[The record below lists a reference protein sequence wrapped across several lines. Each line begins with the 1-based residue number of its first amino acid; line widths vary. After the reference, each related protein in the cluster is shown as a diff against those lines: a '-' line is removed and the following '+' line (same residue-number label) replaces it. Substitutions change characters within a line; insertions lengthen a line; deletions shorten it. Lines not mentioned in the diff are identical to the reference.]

1 MRLEG
6 KSRMHPRR
14 LVAIEAVIAIA
25 SPDSGKSLDTL
36 TTWTEKHDIELKSF
50 KVGEN
55 IDCVHEGDR
64 DILGVTLG
72 GDGTFLEGVRAFAP
86 REIPLLGI
94 NTGTLAFLPRVQP
107 ADMEDA
113 LAEVLRGQAQV
124 KTRQQL
130 HARAEGVDAVGIND
144 VMIQHI
150 PPENP
155 VDRKITR
162 LEAFVNGDYVG
173 EYDGTGLAIATP
185 TGSTGISLSANGPIH
200 APDDNSTLQV
210 VPLHTHSLGVE
221 PLVVGAS
228 ADIRIVSEGEASL
241 LIDGGRSHAILE
253 SGESVAITGADTP
266 MHIVRTSSDDTFY
279 TALAE
284 KLGWGIRGGEIER
297 TPQSPEAPGETSSF
311 EDTVGR
317 AAMVAEEVIRAAGEP
332 LREIHGKVESVEYKS
347 DKSDVVTE
355 ADYKSEQ
362 IIAAVIENE
371 FPQHS
376 IRSEE
381 KVSSDGSST
390 YTWLLDP
397 LDGTGNYVNGNP
409 NYSISVA
416 LLDDGEPVLGV
427 VYAPEFDDLFRAIVG
442 GKAYLNGNVV
452 GTTDRDDLAESM
464 LVSGYDPDG
473 AFLTHCYQ
481 ATRGIRRFGS
491 AALHLCYL
499 ASGSADAVWEYDTY
513 PWDTAAG
520 LVIARAA
527 GARITDIGGTEYRLG
542 DGKRDGRTELLA
554 TNGPLHPA
562 LLEHLSTQADLQN
575 TT

>member
-1 MRLEG
+1 
-6 KSRMHPRR
+6 MHRRR
-14 LVAIEAVIAIA
+14 LVTTENVVAIA
-25 SPDSGKSLDTL
+25 SPDSDDPLDVL
-36 TTWTEKHDIELKSF
+36 ADWATERGIGFDAVE
-50 KVGEN
+50 VGED
-55 IDCVHEGDR
+55 IDEVYEAGR
-64 DILGVTLG
+64 DTLGVTLG
-72 GDGTFLEGVRAFAP
+72 GDGTFLEGVQQFAP
-86 REIPLLGI
+86 REIPMVGV
-94 NTGTLAFLPRVQP
+94 NTGTLAFLPRISP
-107 ADMEDA
+107 ADLTDA
-113 LAEVLRGQAQV
+113 LAEILRGQAEV

-130 HARAEGVDAVGIND
+130 RVQADGLDAVGIND

-200 APDDNSTLQV
+200 APDDNETLEL
-210 VPLHTHSLGVE
+210 VPLHTHSLGVR
-221 PLVVGAS
+221 PLIVGAN
-228 ADIRIVSEGEASL
+228 ADIRVVSADEASL
-241 LIDGGRSHAILE
+241 LVDGGRSHTIMEGGDA
-253 SGESVAITGADTP
+253 VAITGADSP
-266 MHIVRTSSDDTFY
+266 MHILRTSFDDTFY
-279 TALAE
+279 TALAA
-284 KLGWGIRGGEIER
+284 KLGWGIRNGVVEG
-297 TPQSPEAPGETSSF
+297 TPQAPDATWDEPAF
-311 EDTVGR
+311 EDVVGR
-317 AAMVAEEVIRAAGEP
+317 AANVAEEAVKAAGEP
-332 LREIHGKVESVEYKS
+332 LQEIHGQVESITHKGG

-371 FPQHS
+371 FPEHA

-381 KVSSDGSST
+381 DVSREGSST

-416 LLDDGEPVLGV
+416 LLDAGEPVMGV
-427 VYAPEFDDLFRAIVG
+427 VYAPEFDDLFRAIAG

-452 GTTDRDDLAESM
+452 ETTDRDELAESM

-473 AFLTHCYQ
+473 TFLTHCYQ

-499 ASGSADAVWEYDTY
+499 AGGSADAVWEYDTY
-513 PWDTAAG
+513 PWDIAAG
-520 LVIARAA
+520 IVIARAA
-527 GARITDIGGTEYRLG
+527 GARITDVTGAEYAFDDANDDDR
-542 DGKRDGRTELLA
+542 KELLA
-554 TNGPLHPA
+554 TNGPLHDA
-562 LLEHLSTQADLQN
+562 LIEHVSSRPELQQADD
-575 TT
+575 

>member
-1 MRLEG
+1 
-6 KSRMHPRR
+6 MHRRR
-14 LVAIEAVIAIA
+14 LVTTEEIVAIA
-25 SPDSGKSLDTL
+25 SPDSEGVLERLADWSD
-36 TTWTEKHDIELKSF
+36 ERGIECKPVA
-50 KVGEN
+50 VGED
-55 IDCVHEGDR
+55 IAEVYEQGR
-64 DILGVTLG
+64 DTLGVTLG

-113 LAEVLRGQAQV
+113 LAEVLRGQAEV

-130 HARAEGVDAVGIND
+130 RARAEGLDAVGIND

-162 LEAFVNGDYVG
+162 LKAFVEGDYVG

-200 APDDNSTLQV
+200 SPDDNTTLEL
-210 VPLHTHSLGVE
+210 VPLHTHSMGVR

-228 ADIRIVSEGEASL
+228 SDIRVVSENEASL
-241 LIDGGRSHAILE
+241 LVDGGRSHTTLE
-253 SGESVAITGADTP
+253 PGEAVAITGAETP
-266 MHIVRTSSDDTFY
+266 MHIVRTGLDDTFY
-279 TALAE
+279 TALAA
-284 KLGWGIRGGEIER
+284 KLGWGIREGQAET
-297 TPQSPEAPGETSSF
+297 TPQAPTVPGEESTF
-311 EDTVGR
+311 EDVVGR
-317 AAMVAEEVIRAAGEP
+317 AADVASEAVRAAGEP
-332 LREIHGKVESVEYKS
+332 LQEIHGRVESVEYKG
-347 DKSDVVTE
+347 DKSDVVSE

-371 FPQHS
+371 FPEHA

-381 KVSSDGSST
+381 DVSREGSSS

-416 LLDDGEPVLGV
+416 LLDDGEPVMGT
-427 VYAPEFDDLFRAIVG
+427 VYAPEFDDLFGAIVG
-442 GKAYLNGNVV
+442 GKAYLNGQVV
-452 GTTDRDDLAESM
+452 GTTDRDELAESM

-473 AFLTHCYQ
+473 TFLTHCYQ

-513 PWDTAAG
+513 PWDIAAG
-520 LVIARAA
+520 IVIARAA
-527 GARITDIGGTEYRLG
+527 GARITDVE
-542 DGKRDGRTELLA
+542 GKRYDFDDTNDNDRKELLA
-554 TNGPLHPA
+554 TNGPLHDA
-562 LLEHLSTQADLQN
+562 LLEHVASRPELQQAEADD
-575 TT
+575 

>member
-1 MRLEG
+1 
-6 KSRMHPRR
+6 MHRRR
-14 LVAIEAVIAIA
+14 LVTTEEIVAIA
-25 SPDSGKSLDTL
+25 SPDSEDVLDRL
-36 TTWTEKHDIELKSF
+36 ADWSDERGIECKPVA
-50 KVGEN
+50 VGED
-55 IDCVHEGDR
+55 IDPVYEQGR
-64 DILGVTLG
+64 DTLGVTLG

-107 ADMEDA
+107 ADMCEA
-113 LAEVLRGQAQV
+113 LAEVLRGQAEV

-130 HARAEGVDAVGIND
+130 RARAEGLDAVGIND

-162 LEAFVNGDYVG
+162 LKAFVEGDYVG

-200 APDDNSTLQV
+200 SPDDNTTLEL
-210 VPLHTHSLGVE
+210 VPLHTHSIGVR

-228 ADIRIVSEGEASL
+228 SDIRVVSENEASL
-241 LIDGGRSHAILE
+241 LVDGGRSHTTLE
-253 SGESVAITGADTP
+253 PGEAVAISGAETP
-266 MHIVRTSSDDTFY
+266 MHIVRTSLDDTFY
-279 TALAE
+279 TALAA
-284 KLGWGIRGGEIER
+284 KLGWEIREGKVEG
-297 TPQSPEAPGETSSF
+297 TPQAPTVPGEESTF
-311 EDTVGR
+311 EDVVGR
-317 AAMVAEEVIRAAGEP
+317 AADVASEAVRAAGEP
-332 LREIHGKVESVEYKS
+332 LQEIHGRVESVEYKG
-347 DKSDVVTE
+347 DKSDVVSE

-371 FPQHS
+371 FPEHA

-381 KVSSDGSST
+381 DVSREGSSS

-416 LLDDGEPVLGV
+416 LLDNGEPVMGT
-427 VYAPEFDDLFRAIVG
+427 VYAPEFDDLFGAIAG
-442 GKAYLNGNVV
+442 GKAYLNDQVV
-452 GTTDRDDLAESM
+452 GTTDRDELAESM

-473 AFLTHCYQ
+473 TFLTHCYQ
-481 ATRGIRRFGS
+481 TTRGIRRFGS

-513 PWDTAAG
+513 PWDIAAG
-520 LVIARAA
+520 IVIARAA
-527 GARITDIGGTEYRLG
+527 GARITDVEGSRYDFDDTNDDDR
-542 DGKRDGRTELLA
+542 KELLA
-554 TNGPLHPA
+554 TNGPLHDA
-562 LLEHLSTQADLQN
+562 LLEHVSSRPELQQAEADD
-575 TT
+575 

>member
-1 MRLEG
+1 
-6 KSRMHPRR
+6 MHRRR
-14 LVAIEAVIAIA
+14 LVTTEEIVAIA
-25 SPDSGKSLDTL
+25 SPDSEGVLERLAEWCDEQGIECKSVAVG
-36 TTWTEKHDIELKSF
+36 EDIES
-50 KVGEN
+50 VYEHG
-55 IDCVHEGDR
+55 R
-64 DILGVTLG
+64 DTLGVTLG

-113 LAEVLRGQAQV
+113 LAEVLRGQAEV

-130 HARAEGVDAVGIND
+130 QARAEGLDAVGIND

-162 LEAFVNGDYVG
+162 LKVFVDGDYVG

-200 APDDNSTLQV
+200 SPDDNTTLEL
-210 VPLHTHSLGVE
+210 VPLHTHSMGVR

-228 ADIRIVSEGEASL
+228 SDIRVVSENEASL
-241 LIDGGRSHAILE
+241 LVDGGRSHTTLE
-253 SGESVAITGADTP
+253 PGEAVAITGAQTP
-266 MHIVRTSSDDTFY
+266 MHIARTSLDDTFY
-279 TALAE
+279 TALAA
-284 KLGWGIRGGEIER
+284 KLGWGIREGKVEG
-297 TPQSPEAPGETSSF
+297 TPQTPAVPGEESAF
-311 EDTVGR
+311 EDVVGR
-317 AAMVAEEVIRAAGEP
+317 AADIASEAVRAAGEP
-332 LREIHGKVESVEYKS
+332 LQEIHGRVESVEYKG
-347 DKSDVVTE
+347 DKSDVVSE

-371 FPQHS
+371 FPEHA

-381 KVSSDGSST
+381 DVSREGSSA

-409 NYSISVA
+409 NYSISVG
-416 LLDDGEPVLGV
+416 LLDDGEPVMGT
-427 VYAPEFDDLFRAIVG
+427 VYAPEFDDLFEAIAG
-442 GKAYLNGNVV
+442 GKAYLNGQVV
-452 GTTDRDDLAESM
+452 GTTDRDELAESM

-473 AFLTHCYQ
+473 TFLTHCYQ

-513 PWDTAAG
+513 PWDIAAG
-520 LVIARAA
+520 IVIARAA
-527 GARITDIGGTEYRLG
+527 GARITDVEGTPYRF
-542 DGKRDGRTELLA
+542 DEANDDDRKELLA
-554 TNGPLHPA
+554 TNGPLHDA
-562 LLEHLSTQADLQN
+562 LLEHVSSRPELQQAEADD
-575 TT
+575 